1 MSRLS
6 THVEVGS
13 ILRRAAAAGDF
24 ATVLRKGDEE
34 RGALVLIVTSRGQHS
49 AILERVLSLDGEYL
63 WQRSGPPESA
73 SSMEIADFLAKL
85 ARFDTDFWAIEL
97 DIADPERFI
106 AETIVSG

>member
-1 MSRLS
+1 VSRLS

-49 AILERVLSLDGEYL
+49 AILERVLSLDGDYL

-73 SSMEIADFLAKL
+73 SSMEIADFLAKR

>member
-1 MSRLS
+1 MSRLP

-49 AILERVLSLDGEYL
+49 AILERVLSLDGDYL

-73 SSMEIADFLAKL
+73 SSMEIADFLAKR

>member
-1 MSRLS
+1 MSRLP

-49 AILERVLSLDGEYL
+49 AILERVLSLDGDYL

-73 SSMEIADFLAKL
+73 SSIEIADFLAKR

>member
-34 RGALVLIVTSRGQHS
+34 RGALLLIVTSRGQHS
-49 AILERVLSLDGEYL
+49 AILERVLSLDGDYL

-73 SSMEIADFLAKL
+73 SSMEIADFLAKR

>member
-1 MSRLS
+1 VSRLS

-49 AILERVLSLDGEYL
+49 AILERVASLDGDYL

-73 SSMEIADFLAKL
+73 SSMEIADFLAKR